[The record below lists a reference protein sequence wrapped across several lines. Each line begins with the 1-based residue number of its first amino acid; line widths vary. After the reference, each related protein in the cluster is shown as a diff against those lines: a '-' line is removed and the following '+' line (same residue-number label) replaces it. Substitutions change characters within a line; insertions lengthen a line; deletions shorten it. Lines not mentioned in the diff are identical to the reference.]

1 MAEKTESE
9 IKAAKAAKADY
20 YLQYVSE
27 QGYRPKID
35 ADGDV
40 EFMKEGFTCYISV
53 QTDDDA
59 YFRML
64 LPNFW
69 PLPTDE
75 ELAKAIHACNYANRY
90 SKVVKLAVSKPKK
103 NVNASFEAFL
113 GDKDGFKPIFERALR
128 SLIYGLSTFRDYMQ
142 GRAPATEV

>member
-1 MAEKTESE
+1 MAEKTEAE
-9 IKAAKAAKADY
+9 VKAARAARGEY
-20 YLQYVSE
+20 FLQYLSE

-40 EFMKEGFTCYISV
+40 EFMKEGFTCYIS
-53 QTDDDA
+53 TLNDDEGF
-59 YFRML
+59 FRVI

-69 PLPTDE
+69 PLATDE
-75 ELAKAIHACNYANRY
+75 DLVKALHACNYANRV
-90 SKVVKLAVSKPKK
+90 SKVVKLAVSKPRR

-113 GDKDGFKPIFERALR
+113 PDKDSFKPIFERALR
-128 SLIYGLSTFRDYMQ
+128 SLTYGLGMFRDYMQ

>member
-1 MAEKTESE
+1 MAENTE
-9 IKAAKAAKADY
+9 IDLKAAKAAKADY
-20 YLQYVSE
+20 YFQYVAE

-53 QTDDDA
+53 PTDDDA
-59 YFRML
+59 FFRVL

-69 PLPTDE
+69 PLPTPED
-75 ELAKAIHACNYANRY
+75 LVKALHAANYANRF
-90 SKVVKLAVSKPKK
+90 SKVVKLTVSKPKK

-113 GDKDGFKPIFERALR
+113 GSKDDFKPIFERALR
-128 SLIYGLSTFRDYMQ
+128 SLTYGLTAFRDYMQ